1 VGSRDGEV
9 LVNKRAKRML
19 DIAVA
24 SAGLILTLPV
34 LAIVAL
40 AVRVS
45 MGSPVLFRQ
54 LRPGLRAQPFE
65 VIKFRTMTDARGSDG
80 KLLPQRERLTR
91 LGHFLRRTS
100 LDELPQLWTILKG
113 DMSLVGPRPLLMGYL
128 ERYTPEQS
136 RRHEV
141 TPGLTGWAQVHGR
154 QLLDFDERFELDVW
168 YVDHWSLSLDARIL
182 ALTARMVLT
191 GVGVPPPDYVYSG
204 VRHRAHEEQG
214 TGELSPSREHSR
226 TLSDG
231 RSEMSKGRDEG

>member
-1 VGSRDGEV
+1 M
-9 LVNKRAKRML
+9 NKRAKRML

-65 VIKFRTMTDARGSDG
+65 VIKFRTMTDARGLDG
-80 KLLPQRERLTR
+80 KLLPQHERLTR

-168 YVDHWSLSLDARIL
+168 YVDHWSFSLDVRIL
-182 ALTARMVLT
+182 ALTARMVLS
-191 GVGVPPPDYVYSG
+191 GVGVPPPDYVYPG

-214 TGELSPSREHSR
+214 TGELSPDPEHSR
-226 TLSDG
+226 TLPDD